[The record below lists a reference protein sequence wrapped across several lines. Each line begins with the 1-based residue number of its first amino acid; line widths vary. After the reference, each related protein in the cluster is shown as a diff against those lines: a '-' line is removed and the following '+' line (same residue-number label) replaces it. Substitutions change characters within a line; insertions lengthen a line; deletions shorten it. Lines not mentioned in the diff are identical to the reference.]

1 LRLWLEQRKDS
12 SEGKSRSILRLPCI
26 HCSSEQKNELEM
38 TAKSRTLGIW
48 RIKRAKVILGALDG
62 KTLERLVLDVRVP
75 PETIVKCV
83 EAFSKQGT
91 KSLQNPTRRPTQRE
105 TRVEKMLEMLE
116 KPSKKKGRD
125 WQDFTVRYIGIDFT
139 GPMIKSIRAITVDRP
154 EVTRSKLSRIVCRD
168 FGFYSPAGKLKD
180 KTVIDIMKRM
190 DMDNLIRL
198 PKVKHHQSRRKKKKP
213 QPPLLDEQETQLW
226 HHKDFEPL
234 TFLPIRKPKQQHLWN
249 DMMSRHHYL
258 KRPILFGPQ
267 LRYLIWG
274 VHPGGESEDS
284 RSEDCKL
291 LGAISFSPAAWRLAG
306 RDAFI
311 GWDDQQREKH
321 LNQIIGNSR
330 FLILPWIKCP
340 NLASMI
346 LGQIARRVT
355 SDWKAT
361 YGIKPVLLETFVQQ
375 DRFSGTC
382 YRAANWIE
390 MGRTGGHSYFSSQ
403 KKNIAPK
410 TIFLYPLCK
419 NFREILC
426 RPPTSRR
433 ILNNSEPP
441 GETAGV
447 EHLNTP

>member
-1 LRLWLEQRKDS
+1 
-12 SEGKSRSILRLPCI
+12 
-26 HCSSEQKNELEM
+26 M
-38 TAKSRTLGIW
+38 AKSRTLGIW
-48 RIKRAKVILGALDG
+48 RMKRAKAILGALDG

-91 KSLQNPTRRPTQRE
+91 ESLRNPTRKPTQRE

-116 KPSKKKGRD
+116 TPSKQKGRE
-125 WQDFTVRYIGIDFT
+125 WRYFTVRYIGIDFT
-139 GPMIKSIRAITVDRP
+139 GTMIKRVRALSVAHP
-154 EVTRSKLSRIVCRD
+154 GVTRVELSQTACRE

-198 PKVKHHQSRRKKKKP
+198 PKVKRRKSYCRKKKL
-213 QPPLLDEQETQLW
+213 QPPLLDEQEIQLW

-258 KRPILFGPQ
+258 EKPRLFGPQ
-267 LRYLIWG
+267 LRYLIRG
-274 VHPGGESEDS
+274 KNTGGESEDS
-284 RSEDCKL
+284 GSEDSKL

-311 GWDDQQREKH
+311 GWDDHQREKH
-321 LNQIIGNSR
+321 LNQVIGNSR

-346 LGQIARRVT
+346 LGRIAGRVT

-361 YGIKPVLLETFVQQ
+361 YGIEPVLLETFVQK

-390 MGRTGGHSYFSSQ
+390 VGNTGGYSYFSNQ

-419 NFREILC
+419 DFREILC
-426 RPPTSRR
+426 RPPTSR
-433 ILNNSEPP
+433 S
-441 GETAGV
+441 
-447 EHLNTP
+447 

>member
-1 LRLWLEQRKDS
+1 LRLWLEQKKS
-12 SEGKSRSILRLPCI
+12 NPEGKSCSVLRLPRI
-26 HCSSEQKNELEM
+26 HCSSEQKNELEK
-38 TAKSRTLGIW
+38 TAESRSLGIW
-48 RIKRAKVILGALDG
+48 RMKRAKVILGALEG

-83 EAFSKQGT
+83 AAFSKQGT
-91 KSLQNPTRRPTQRE
+91 ESLRNPTRKPTQRE
-105 TRVEKMLEMLE
+105 TRVEKMLGMLE
-116 KPSKKKGRD
+116 TPSKQKGRD
-125 WQDFTVRYIGIDFT
+125 WRHFTVRCIGIDFT
-139 GPMIKSIRAITVDRP
+139 GPMIKKIRALSVAHP
-154 EVTRSKLSRIVCRD
+154 GVTRVELSQTVCRE

-180 KTVIDIMKRM
+180 KTVTDILKRM

-198 PKVKHHQSRRKKKKP
+198 PKVARRKSHPRKKKP
-213 QPPLLDEQETQLW
+213 QSPLLDEQEIQLW

-258 KRPILFGPQ
+258 KKPRLFGPQ
-267 LRYLIWG
+267 LRYLIRG
-274 VHPGGESEDS
+274 ANPGGGSEDS
-284 RSEDCKL
+284 GSENSKL

-306 RDAFI
+306 RDTFI
-311 GWDDQQREKH
+311 GWDDHQREKH
-321 LNQIIGNSR
+321 LNRIIGNSR

-346 LGQIARRVT
+346 LGRMAGRVT

-361 YGIKPVLLETFVQQ
+361 YGIEPVLLETFVQQ

-382 YRAANWIE
+382 YRAANWIDV
-390 MGRTGGHSYFSSQ
+390 GSTGGYSYFSIQ

-419 NFREILC
+419 NFREVLC
-426 RPPTSRR
+426 RPLISR
-433 ILNNSEPP
+433 S
-441 GETAGV
+441 
-447 EHLNTP
+447 